1 MTQKVFVDAPCE
13 ELELAINELTKSELK
28 VWFYLTKSKGRTIMT
43 SCSTAASISAKLN
56 LSEPT
61 VKRAIARLKDLKLD
75 YLLENWN

>member
-1 MTQKVFVDAPCE
+1 MTQEFVDIPCG

-28 VWFYLTKSKGRTIMT
+28 IWLYLTKNKGRTIMT
-43 SCSTAASISAKLN
+43 SCSTVASISGKLKV
-56 LSEPT
+56 SEPT